1 MLKVESAPQMERQT
15 TKPQHAHSSH
25 VRSSEFAETISRMLG
40 GADEPMALKMYK
52 KFLAGPPMALKM
64 YKKFLAGRKGIPVQK
79 DLALINTM
87 LDESKSVWFR
97 SANYEE
103 AFVKKEQDLYARI
116 LESAAQDGMKQQDA
130 QQHMENFF
138 YAIKG
143 EKFEGKFAEAKK
155 GGGKKQRG
163 GASAFVVRSLTC
175 LTILGGVF
183 GTGYTFLLLL
193 YFFGFDVIAGQVA
206 ANSRS
211 RVDGCGDPVT
221 GLTRHFTRRG
231 FETWLDGPPPEGQV
245 GIGGQDCSTSWT
257 DLEGSGDRALERLL
271 GYVAY
276 FRLIAAG
283 AGLYG
288 YDAIY
293 GMINGILDS
302 WGLFPGNNPHNLG
315 GGNKPTRRRR
325 RKKRGGR
332 KKTKRKAR
340 KSRKRRSTKRNHK
353 RKKRKSRKH

>member
-1 MLKVESAPQMERQT
+1 MLKAKLPPQMQRQT
-15 TKPQHAHSSH
+15 TIPQHAHSS
-25 VRSSEFAETISRMLG
+25 RAISS
-40 GADEPMALKMYK
+40 KQ
-52 KFLAGPPMALKM
+52 PPMALKM
-64 YKKFLAGRKGIPVQK
+64 HKKFLAGRKRIPVQK
-79 DLALINTM
+79 HLALINDI
-87 LDESKSVWFR
+87 LVDSIIALSR
-97 SANYEE
+97 STNYEKD
-103 AFVKKEQDLYARI
+103 FVKKKPKLYARI
-116 LESAAQDGMKQQDA
+116 LEAAKEDGMKQQDA

-138 YAIKG
+138 HAIKD
-143 EKFEGKFAEAKK
+143 EKFEGEFANAKK

-221 GLTRHFTRRG
+221 GLTRHFTRRS
-231 FETWLDGPPPEGQV
+231 FEAWLDGPPPEGQV

-293 GMINGILDS
+293 GMINGTLDT
-302 WGLFPGNNPHNLG
+302 WGLFPGTNPHNLG

-340 KSRKRRSTKRNHK
+340 KSIKRRSSKRNHK

>member
-1 MLKVESAPQMERQT
+1 MLKTESAPQMERQT

-25 VRSSEFAETISRMLG
+25 VRSS
-40 GADEPMALKMYK
+40 KQ
-52 KFLAGPPMALKM
+52 PPMALKM

-79 DLALINTM
+79 DLALINTI
-87 LDESKSVWFR
+87 LDESKSALSR
-97 SANYEE
+97 STNYEKD
-103 AFVKKEQDLYARI
+103 FVEKKQALYARI

-138 YAIKG
+138 NAIKG
-143 EKFEGKFAEAKK
+143 EKFEGEFAEAKA

-163 GASAFVVRSLTC
+163 GASAFIVRSLTC
-175 LTILGGVF
+175 LTILAGVF

-206 ANSRS
+206 ARS
-211 RVDGCGDPVT
+211 GARVEGCGEPIT
-221 GLTRHFTRRG
+221 GLTRHFTRTA
-231 FETWLDGPPPEGQV
+231 FETWLDGTPPEGQQ
-245 GIGGQDCSTSWT
+245 GIGGQDCSTEWAS
-257 DLEGSGDRALERLL
+257 LEGSGDRALERLL
-271 GYVAY
+271 GYVSY
-276 FRLIAAG
+276 FRLVAG
-283 AGLYG
+283 GMGLYG